1 MSKISPKNIAEAIYE
16 TTIDKSG
23 VLLAETLRRGVKL
36 IHNKRMLGKSD
47 EILKA
52 LQNISDKKTG
62 TIRMKVTTANNL
74 RPEEKKRI
82 ENEVKEKYKGKSIVS
97 EFFEKEELLGGMRVE
112 VGDEVL
118 DTSYRSGLRK
128 LESFLKQKN
137 LTDEQLVSY
146 YDKPHCR
153 KFKKRDRE
161 FFTPIESRKGGSSAG
176 SFRWDCQSFRSL

>member
-1 MSKISPKNIAEAIYE
+1 MKNMSKISPKNIAEAIYE

-128 LESFLKQKN
+128 LESFLKQEK
-137 LTDEQLVSY
+137 
-146 YDKPHCR
+146 
-153 KFKKRDRE
+153 
-161 FFTPIESRKGGSSAG
+161 
-176 SFRWDCQSFRSL
+176 

>member
-1 MSKISPKNIAEAIYE
+1 
-16 TTIDKSG
+16 
-23 VLLAETLRRGVKL
+23 
-36 IHNKRMLGKSD
+36 MLGKSD

-128 LESFLKQKN
+128 LESFLKQEK
-137 LTDEQLVSY
+137 
-146 YDKPHCR
+146 
-153 KFKKRDRE
+153 
-161 FFTPIESRKGGSSAG
+161 
-176 SFRWDCQSFRSL
+176 

>member
-1 MSKISPKNIAEAIYE
+1 MKNMSKIAPKNIAEAIYE

-112 VGDEVL
+112 VGDEEVGVIIL
-118 DTSYRSGLRK
+118 GDIKKIKEGDEGK
-128 LESFLKQKN
+128 CNEKFLEIP
-137 LTDEQLVSY
+137 VS
-146 YDKPHCR
+146 DSILGR
-153 KFKKRDRE
+153 VVNA
-161 FFTPIESRKGGSSAG
+161 IGGAI
-176 SFRWDCQSFRSL
+176 D